1 MGLLGAYKSGCKK
14 ASLEFKIS
22 AHYQIFG
29 PGSRLE
35 SLSNELSGVEES
47 ANSYGALEK
56 ILYNLAYK
64 KRETGIRLRIAK
76 L

>member
-56 ILYNLAYK
+56 ILYSLAYK
-64 KRETGIRLRIAK
+64 KDRRGLTRRIAS